1 MDRARLLADLLR
13 DTYGEASLRTGV
25 DEPTV
30 VQEHDGSRSLLLPRD
45 RMPEPLR
52 SLHLIDAVAV
62 DTTLVVTFR
71 WGADDTV
78 FLLPYDTRDAD
89 LDDPITARTL
99 LTRLVEH
106 TLGGLRESWEAA
118 RSTPISRRLAVVR
131 PWTAD

>member
-1 MDRARLLADLLR
+1 MLADLVQ

-52 SLHLIDAVAV
+52 SLHLIDAAAV
-62 DTTLVVTFR
+62 GTTLVVTFH
-71 WGADDTV
+71 WGDDDTV
-78 FLLPYDTRDAD
+78 FLLPYDTRHVDDAD

-99 LTRLVEH
+99 LARLVEH
-106 TLGGLRESWEAA
+106 TLGGPRESWEAA
-118 RSTPISRRLAVVR
+118 RTTPISRGLVVVR